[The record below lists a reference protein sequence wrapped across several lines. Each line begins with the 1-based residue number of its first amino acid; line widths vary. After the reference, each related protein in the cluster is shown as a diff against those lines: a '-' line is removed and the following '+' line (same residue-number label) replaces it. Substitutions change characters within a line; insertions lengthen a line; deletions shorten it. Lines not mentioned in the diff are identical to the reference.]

1 WMIGGIGAAFILLA
15 GGSWFFLKKKA
26 VGPKNQLPVA
36 EENSL
41 PKEESITELLAQ
53 QSVVSTQV
61 SLNDLNMYI
70 ANSSEFAVQFPQV
83 LIAVIAQKLKIENLN
98 REQVFSKLTD
108 THPDVANELRN
119 QVEKCDHFRYGFG
132 LEDLRCEEILEVAQR
147 NLSNIY

>member
-1 WMIGGIGAAFILLA
+1 
-15 GGSWFFLKKKA
+15 
-26 VGPKNQLPVA
+26 
-36 EENSL
+36 
-41 PKEESITELLAQ
+41 
-53 QSVVSTQV
+53 
-61 SLNDLNMYI
+61 MYI

-132 LEDLRCEEILEVAQR
+132 LEDLNCDSILQDAKA
-147 NLSNIY
+147 NIARI